1 MYQHIYE
8 KLEIGQPAIYQI
20 KFKGNL
26 SSSLS
31 TFAKRFKVTPETANK
46 RFPVTMLTGELSG
59 QTELLE
65 VLINLNQRG
74 HSIISVACTE
84 VLSCKDHYAQT

>member
-1 MYQHIYE
+1 MYQAIYE
-8 KLEIGQPAIYQI
+8 QLEIGQPAIYQI

-31 TFAKRFKVTPETANK
+31 TFKKRFKVTAETANK
-46 RFPVTMLTGELSG
+46 RFPVTMLTGEISG

-65 VLINLNQRG
+65 VLIHLNRGG

-84 VLSCKDHYAQT
+84 VLARKDDYAQI